1 MSRKHETPL
10 GQFGAA
16 VLEVR
21 PTVRRPLEFLQQ
33 GGSATGRLRP
43 RWDVLPEGVVHIVEI
58 KRKGE
63 LGLDVA
69 HQIEQKVKRLPVRS
83 GVSVRTA
90 LVYDG
95 RLTRDL
101 QTSDSIDCFVSA
113 RMLLGLE

>member
-1 MSRKHETPL
+1 MY
-10 GQFGAA
+10 
-16 VLEVR
+16 VLRSEGPNRQIDVALAEVR
-21 PTVRRPLEFLQQ
+21 PL
-33 GGSATGRLRP
+33 AGRVP
-43 RWDVLPEGVVHIVEI
+43 RTSP
-58 KRKGE
+58 
-63 LGLDVA
+63 